1 MLQAL
6 DQRFP
11 VRRGILSSASPSVS
25 PSCHATRCAKK
36 RKNLQSGVGT
46 LSVRLPTNRIAGSR
60 FLLFPAIPRYY
71 VCGRSLDRG
80 IACAADGEVRP
91 RSMRPI
97 LRSGREVT
105 IGYIPGGGM
114 SRTSV
119 CLLLLGLAFCLL
131 LQSSL
136 PLFFPLNLLNDFMQG
151 DVGGA
156 LVRFKAYSMI

>member
-11 VRRGILSSASPSVS
+11 VRRGVLSSASPSVS

-60 FLLFPAIPRYY
+60 FLLFPAIPRYC
-71 VCGRSLDRG
+71 VCGRS
-80 IACAADGEVRP
+80 EVRP

-114 SRTSV
+114 SRTFV